1 MHTRRK
7 RHTKT
12 YPQSEGNVALADERL
27 RVFQQPKA
35 KTLSPVLGVAQDSTE
50 EASKADA
57 LAPATGIMAGIGL
70 SIMLWCLIIL
80 VMYWVRLHL

>member
-1 MHTRRK
+1 MHAKRK
-7 RHTKT
+7 RETKT

-57 LAPATGIMAGIGL
+57 LAPATGIMAGIWL